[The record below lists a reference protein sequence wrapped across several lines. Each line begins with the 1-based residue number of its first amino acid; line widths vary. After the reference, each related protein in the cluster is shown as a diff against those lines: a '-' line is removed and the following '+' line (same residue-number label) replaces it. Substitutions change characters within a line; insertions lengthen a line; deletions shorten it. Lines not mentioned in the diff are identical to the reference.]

1 MSKRTRGFL
10 VVSLAVILVIALAG
24 FISACGGGGTSTTA
38 APATTATTTATTA
51 APASTETT
59 AAAPATTA
67 SSTAAAPSGEPIKI
81 GAPLPLTGAYAA
93 DGEHMK
99 MGLEMAVADLNA
111 AGGLL
116 GRPVELKIFDIEE
129 LLPETVAASAANLL
143 EKEKVDVVVE
153 GYGGYGPDFE
163 AYGANS
169 DVPFIHGSGSVR
181 AADMVAGDPA
191 KYGNMFQVFP
201 IEAEYGKRAWQG
213 IIQFQDKYT
222 YPNNKIAILHGDLEW
237 DLNYTKAVADEAQ
250 KAGWTVVM
258 NETFPY
264 GTTDW
269 GSILTKIRAEKP
281 AAIVCSVLS
290 VSDISSFVKQF
301 MENPSPSL
309 LDISY
314 MVVFKE
320 TQDAVGN
327 DLTGVM
333 GYVTSYVTPS
343 PEHDAWKARFKEMF
357 GMDVP
362 LTTPPSTYDS
372 VMLWAAAVK
381 AVGDPTKYADIQNYI
396 KSNKYMGL
404 LGTYDFNNPEQTIKP
419 GPEFQI
425 AYAQYLGDGKLAFFG
440 TDPFIFPPY
449 IQPPWAT
456 K

>member
-1 MSKRTRGFL
+1 MSTRTKTSL
-10 VVSLAVILVIALAG
+10 VASLAVILILSLAA
-24 FISACGGGGTSTTA
+24 FAAACGGETTTTTA
-38 APATTATTTATTA
+38 PPATTATTA
-51 APASTETT
+51 APGSTDTT
-59 AAAPATTA
+59 AAPASTDTTVA
-67 SSTAAAPSGEPIKI
+67 GGPSGDPIKI

-129 LLPETVAASAANLL
+129 LLPETVAASKDYLID
-143 EKEKVDVVVE
+143 KEKVDVVVE

-181 AADMVAGDPA
+181 AADMVKTDPA

-201 IEAEYGKRAWQG
+201 IEAEYGKRAWEG
-213 IIQFQDKYT
+213 MIQFQDKYT

-237 DLNYTKAVADEAQ
+237 DLNYTKAVADEATA
-250 KAGWTVVM
+250 AGWQVVM

-269 GSILTKIRAEKP
+269 GSILTKIRAEQP

-290 VSDISSFVKQF
+290 VADISSFVKQF
-301 MENPSPSL
+301 MENPTPSL

-320 TQDAVGN
+320 TQEAVGN

-333 GYVTSYVTPS
+333 GYVTSYVPPS
-343 PEHDAWKARFKEMF
+343 PENDAWKARFKEMF

-372 VMLWAAAVK
+372 VMLWVEAVK
-381 AVGDPTKYADIQNYI
+381 AVGDPTKYAEIQNYI
-396 KSNKYMGL
+396 KSNKYNGL
-404 LGTYDFNNPEQTIKP
+404 LGVYDFNNPEQTIKS
-419 GPEFQI
+419 GPDFPI
-425 AYAQYLGDGKLAFFG
+425 AYAEYLGDGKLAFFG

-449 IQPPWAT
+449 IQPVWAA

>member
-1 MSKRTRGFL
+1 MSTRKTSILTVSL
-10 VVSLAVILVIALAG
+10 VVVLVLALAVFAA
-24 FISACGGGGTSTTA
+24 ACGGGGTTTTA
-38 APATTATTTATTA
+38 APATTGSTAATGGTDTTATA
-51 APASTETT
+51 GSDTT
-59 AAAPATTA
+59 AATGGTPT
-67 SSTAAAPSGEPIKI
+67 GDPIKV

-93 DGEHMK
+93 DGEHMQY
-99 MGLEMAVADLNA
+99 GLKMAVADLNA

-116 GRPVELKIFDIEE
+116 GRPVELKVFDIEE
-129 LLPETVAASAANLL
+129 LLPETVAASAASLL
-143 EKEKVDVVVE
+143 DKEKVDVVVE

-181 AADMVAGDPA
+181 AADMVKADPV

-201 IEAEYGKRAWQG
+201 IEAEYGKRAWEG
-213 IIQFQDKYT
+213 MVQFEDKYT
-222 YPNNKIAILHGDLEW
+222 YPNKKIAILHGDLEW
-237 DLNYTKAVADEAQ
+237 DLNYTKAVADLATA
-250 KAGWTVVM
+250 AGWTVVM

-269 GSILTKIRAEKP
+269 GSILTKIRAEQP

-290 VSDISSFVKQF
+290 VADISSFVKQF
-301 MENPSPSL
+301 MENPTPSL

-320 TQDAVGN
+320 TQEAVGN

-343 PEHDAWKARFKEMF
+343 AEHDVWKANFKKMF
-357 GMDVP
+357 NMDVP

-372 VMLWAAAVK
+372 VMIWAEAVK
-381 AVGDPTKYADIQNYI
+381 AVGDPTKYKEIEDYI
-396 KSNKYMGL
+396 RTHPYKGL
-404 LGTYDFNNPEQTIKP
+404 LGTYDFNNAEQTIKP
-419 GPEFQI
+419 GPDFQI
-425 AYAQYLGDGKLAFFG
+425 AYSQYLGDGKLAFFG
-440 TDPFIFPPY
+440 TDQFLFPPY
-449 IQPPWAT
+449 IQPAWAA

>member
-1 MSKRTRGFL
+1 MSTRTKTGL
-10 VVSLAVILVIALAG
+10 VASLAVILILSLAA
-24 FISACGGGGTSTTA
+24 FAAACGGETTTTTA
-38 APATTATTTATTA
+38 PPATTATTA
-51 APASTETT
+51 APASTDTT
-59 AAAPATTA
+59 AAPASTDTTVA
-67 SSTAAAPSGEPIKI
+67 GGPSGDPIKI

-116 GRPVELKIFDIEE
+116 GRPVELKIYDIEE
-129 LLPETVAASAANLL
+129 LLPETVAASAASLL
-143 EKEKVDVVVE
+143 DKEKVDVVVE

-181 AADMVAGDPA
+181 AADMVKADPA
-191 KYGNMFQVFP
+191 KYGNMFQVFS
-201 IEAEYGKRAWQG
+201 IEADYGKRAWEG

-237 DLNYTKAVADEAQ
+237 DLNYTAAVAAEAE
-250 KAGWTVVM
+250 KAGWQVVM

-269 GSILTKIRAEKP
+269 GSILTKIRAEQP

-290 VSDISSFVKQF
+290 VADISSFVKQF

-320 TQDAVGN
+320 TQEAVGN
-327 DLTGVM
+327 DLIGVM
-333 GYVTSYVTPS
+333 GYVTSYVPPS
-343 PEHDAWKARFKEMF
+343 PENDAWKARFKEMF

-372 VMLWAAAVK
+372 VMIWVEAVK
-381 AVGDPTKYADIQNYI
+381 AVGDPTKYKDIENYI
-396 KSNKYMGL
+396 RANKYAGL
-404 LGTYDFNNPEQTIKP
+404 LGIYDFNNPEQTVKS
-419 GPEFQI
+419 GPEFPI

-440 TDPFIFPPY
+440 TDPFISPPY
-449 IQPPWAT
+449 IQPAWPA

>member
-1 MSKRTRGFL
+1 MSTRTKTNL
-10 VVSLAVILVIALAG
+10 AMVLAVMLVLALAV
-24 FISACGGGGTSTTA
+24 FAAACGGTAATTTTA
-38 APATTATTTATTA
+38 GPATTGTTA
-51 APASTETT
+51 APASTDTTAAPASTDTT
-59 AAAPATTA
+59 AAAGN
-67 SSTAAAPSGEPIKI
+67 PSGAPIKV

-93 DGEHMK
+93 DGEHMQ
-99 MGLEMAVADLNA
+99 MGLKMAVADLNA

-129 LLPETVAASAANLL
+129 LLPETVAASAASLL
-143 EKEKVDVVVE
+143 EKDKVDVVVE

-163 AYGANS
+163 AFGANS

-181 AADMVAGDPA
+181 AADMVKADPA

-201 IEAEYGKRAWQG
+201 VEAEYGKRAWEG
-213 IIQFQDKYT
+213 MIQFQDKYT

-237 DLNYTKAVADEAQ
+237 DLNYTKAVADLATA
-250 KAGWTVVM
+250 AGWQVVM

-269 GSILTKIRAEKP
+269 GSILTKIRAEQP

-290 VSDISSFVKQF
+290 VADISSFVKQF
-301 MENPSPSL
+301 MENPTPSL

-320 TQDAVGN
+320 TQEAVGN
-327 DLTGVM
+327 KLTGVM
-333 GYVTSYVTPS
+333 GYVTSYVTPT
-343 PEHDAWKARFKEMF
+343 PEHDTWKANFKKMF
-357 GMDVP
+357 NMDVP

-372 VMLWAAAVK
+372 VMLWAEAVK
-381 AVGDPTKYADIQNYI
+381 AVGDPTKYKEIEDYI
-396 KSNKYMGL
+396 RTHPYKGL
-404 LGTYDFNNPEQTIKP
+404 LGTYDFNNAEQTIKP
-419 GPEFQI
+419 GPDFQI
-425 AYAQYLGDGKLAFFG
+425 AYGQYLGDSKLAFFG

-449 IQPPWAT
+449 IQPAWAA

>member
-1 MSKRTRGFL
+1 MSTQRKTVLGL
-10 VVSLAVILVIALAG
+10 VLAVVLVMALTLFAA
-24 FISACGGGGTSTTA
+24 ACGEEEATTTTA
-38 APATTATTTATTA
+38 GGAATTAPGGTDTTG
-51 APASTETT
+51 
-59 AAAPATTA
+59 
-67 SSTAAAPSGEPIKI
+67 AAPSGEPIKI

-129 LLPETVAASAANLL
+129 LLPETVAASKDYLID
-143 EKEKVDVVVE
+143 KEKVDVVVE

-181 AADMVAGDPA
+181 AADMVKTDPA
-191 KYGNMFQVFP
+191 KYGNMFQVFS
-201 IEAEYGKRAWQG
+201 IEADYGRRAWEG
-213 IIQFQDKYT
+213 IIQFADKYT

-237 DLNYTKAVADEAQ
+237 DLNYTAAVAAEAEA
-250 KAGWTVVM
+250 AGWEVVI

-269 GSILTKIRAEKP
+269 GSILTKIRSEKP

-290 VSDISSFVKQF
+290 VADISSFVKQF
-301 MENPSPSL
+301 MENPTPSL

-314 MVVFKE
+314 MVVFTE
-320 TQDAVGN
+320 TQEAVGD
-327 DLTGVM
+327 DLIGVM

-343 PEHDAWKARFKEMF
+343 PEHDAWKARFEEMF
-357 GMDVP
+357 GMPVP

-372 VMLWAAAVK
+372 VMIWAEAVK
-381 AVGDPTKYADIQNYI
+381 AVGDPTKYAEIEEYI
-396 KSNKYMGL
+396 RANKYEGL
-404 LGTYDFNNPEQTIKP
+404 LGIYDFNNPEQTVKS
-419 GPEFQI
+419 GPDFPI
-425 AYAQYLGDGKLAFFG
+425 AYSQYLGDGKLAFFG

-449 IQPPWAT
+449 IEPVWAA

>member
-1 MSKRTRGFL
+1 MSTRTKTSL
-10 VVSLAVILVIALAG
+10 VASLAVILILSLAA
-24 FISACGGGGTSTTA
+24 FAAACGGETTTTTA
-38 APATTATTTATTA
+38 PPATTATTA
-51 APASTETT
+51 APASTDTT
-59 AAAPATTA
+59 AAPASTDTTVA
-67 SSTAAAPSGEPIKI
+67 GGPSGDPIKI

-129 LLPETVAASAANLL
+129 LLPETVAASKDYLID
-143 EKEKVDVVVE
+143 KEKVDVVVE

-181 AADMVAGDPA
+181 AADMVKADPA
-191 KYGNMFQVFP
+191 KYGNMFQVFS
-201 IEAEYGKRAWQG
+201 IEADYGKRAWEG

-237 DLNYTKAVADEAQ
+237 DLNYTAAVAAEAE
-250 KAGWTVVM
+250 KAGWQVVM

-269 GSILTKIRAEKP
+269 GSILTKIRAEQP

-290 VSDISSFVKQF
+290 VADISSFVKQF

-320 TQDAVGN
+320 TQEAVGN

-333 GYVTSYVTPS
+333 GYVTSYVPPS
-343 PEHDAWKARFKEMF
+343 PANDAWKARFKEMF

-372 VMLWAAAVK
+372 VMIWVEAVK
-381 AVGDPTKYADIQNYI
+381 AVGDPTKYKDIEDYI
-396 KSNKYMGL
+396 RTHNVHRSTGHL
-404 LGTYDFNNPEQTIKP
+404 
-419 GPEFQI
+419 
-425 AYAQYLGDGKLAFFG
+425 
-440 TDPFIFPPY
+440 
-449 IQPPWAT
+449 
-456 K
+456 